1 MIYQFGK
8 PNTQKLKSDKLK
20 NFIASIIPGLF
31 IVGYVVGTGSVTS
44 MVVSGARYGMSLTW
58 ALFLSCFFT
67 LILIVA
73 ISRLTIISGNTI
85 MYNIRMHIGWF
96 AAVFIIT
103 GLMVTVVSSIM
114 GVMAVVAEVVQ
125 EWSKQLS
132 GGEGIS
138 TLWISI
144 VFLGLLLTLYWTGK
158 HNLFIRFVSLMV
170 GVMGVAFILTNFM
183 IIHDP
188 GAIFQGMIPSIPE
201 QGKPHLIIAG
211 IVGTTMA
218 AVVLVSRSSVV
229 AEKGWKKDDLHIER
243 RDAIISATVLF
254 LVSAAIMASAA
265 GTLYVQGIRVD
276 NAIEM
281 VNTLEP
287 LAGRF
292 AIALF
297 VTGIIAAGLSSIFPN
312 MLLLPWLICD
322 YQGTTRDLSRK
333 LFRILVV
340 IVTATG
346 LFIPIFGGKPIA
358 IMIAS
363 QAFSPLMMPL
373 LILFLMIMLNS
384 KKVMGENKVGVWMN
398 AGLVIT
404 LIFSLFMFVIALEGY
419 ADFFR

>member
-1 MIYQFGK
+1 MKQIEK
-8 PNTQKLKSDKLK
+8 VKR
-20 NFIASIIPGLF
+20 FISSIVPGLF

-44 MVVSGARYGMSLTW
+44 MVVSGARYGMSFTW

-67 LILIVA
+67 LILLIA
-73 ISRLTIISGNTI
+73 ISRLTIITGDTI
-85 MYNIRMHIGWF
+85 MYNIKKHIGWF
-96 AAVFIIT
+96 GAVFIIV

-114 GVMAVVAEVVQ
+114 GVMAVVAEVIQ
-125 EWSKQLS
+125 EWTRLLS
-132 GGEGIS
+132 ANNKGVS
-138 TLWISI
+138 TLTISI
-144 VFLGLLLTLYWTGK
+144 IFLSFLLLLYWTGR

-183 IIHDP
+183 IIHDS
-188 GAIFQGMIPSIPE
+188 GEIFRGMIPNIPST
-201 QGKPHLIIAG
+201 GKPHLIIAG
-211 IVGTTMA
+211 MVGTTMA
-218 AVVLVSRSSVV
+218 AVVLVSRSSVI
-229 AEKGWKKDDLHIER
+229 AEKGWTKEDLPIER

-265 GTLYVQGIRVD
+265 GTLHVQGIYVD

-281 VNTLEP
+281 VSTLEP

-322 YQGTTRDLSRK
+322 YSGISRDLTKRM
-333 LFRILVV
+333 FRILVV
-340 IVTATG
+340 VVTLTG
-346 LFIPIFGGKPIA
+346 LFIPVFGGRPIV

-373 LILFLMIMLNS
+373 LIIFLMIMLNS
-384 KKVMGENKVGVWMN
+384 KKLMGDQKIGLWMN
-398 AGLVIT
+398 LGLATT
-404 LIFSLFMFVIALEGY
+404 LLFSLFMFLIAFEGY
-419 ADFFR
+419 MDFFK